1 MSTALQFPERPQR
14 HPDTFRMMVIVSL
27 GVHIGLLGAA
37 VTLPGMMRQSTP
49 PILVTMVSLPGGGGG
64 GPKGKST
71 SPAPA
76 QKGPPKAEEPPA
88 ESAKPKLT
96 YPDKTRPAKKP
107 EPAKKPTGQETR
119 SQQTT
124 KPTAA
129 AAGKLESTFDG
140 AEFSTGVGTG
150 AGSGDGGLSGFPFAF
165 YLQRVRDKIS
175 SNWFQSLVVGQ
186 VTGQFRVTIFFQILR
201 DGRVTNVQVEESSGI
216 SSLDLSAQR
225 AVYASNPMPPLPQ
238 GYAEDTLNV
247 HFRFH
252 YEQ

>member
-165 YLQRVRDKIS
+165 YFTILH
-175 SNWFQSLVVGQ
+175 VVALMAAT
-186 VTGQFRVTIFFQILR
+186 VP
-201 DGRVTNVQVEESSGI
+201 VETLGTFLIAVVYVAGGI
-216 SSLDLSAQR
+216 VGLFVLYR
-225 AVYASNPMPPLPQ
+225 
-238 GYAEDTLNV
+238 
-247 HFRFH
+247 R
-252 YEQ
+252 